1 MQTYIVRSI
10 NDVSTASKQRMTLS
24 VGGRRASERS
34 AGCCWLPAPRS
45 NRRAPAPLGG
55 ASASRLAHR
64 RCPTNPR
71 VCRAKFGFCVVGVA
85 SVRSLSHKG
94 SDRVLVVWWS
104 LAAGLQNTTIL
115 GRSRSGSTF
124 LCAQKR
130 AKRNASASCS

>member
-104 LAAGLQNTTIL
+104 LAYRIPRYLV
-115 GRSRSGSTF
+115 GRGVAVAFFVLKSARSEMRRRHAHES
-124 LCAQKR
+124 
-130 AKRNASASCS
+130 